1 MIDKIKLVL
10 SLLFVGFGVTGFYLL
25 EDKQPMVVRILAV
38 LAGLIAAVVLLSTTK
53 SGKEFFAFSRDAV
66 AEAKRVVWPSRRET
80 IQTTVA
86 VFVLV
91 LVMAI
96 FMWIVDVGFLNCLL
110 YTSPSPRD
118 RTRSRMPSSA

>member
-1 MIDKIKLVL
+1 MMIDKIKLVF
-10 SLLFVGFGVTGFYLL
+10 SLLLVGFGVTGFYLL
-25 EDKQPMVVRILAV
+25 EEKQPMVVRILVV
-38 LAGLIAAVVLLSTTK
+38 LAGLIAAAVLLSTTK

-91 LVMAI
+91 GVMAI
-96 FMWIVDVGFLNCLL
+96 FMWIVDVGFLSLVKAL
-110 YTSPSPRD
+110 MGRG
-118 RTRSRMPSSA
+118 A

>member
-1 MIDKIKLVL
+1 MSDK
-10 SLLFVGFGVTGFYLL
+10 
-25 EDKQPMVVRILAV
+25 KQA
-38 LAGLIAAVVLLSTTK
+38 AGGAWLRKSK

-96 FMWIVDVGFLNCLL
+96 FMWIVDVGFLSLVKAL
-110 YTSPSPRD
+110 MGRG
-118 RTRSRMPSSA
+118 A

>member
-1 MIDKIKLVL
+1 MMIDKIKLVL

-25 EDKQPMVVRILAV
+25 EDNQPMVVSILAV

-96 FMWIVDVGFLNCLL
+96 FMWIVDVGFLSLVKAL
-110 YTSPSPRD
+110 MGRG
-118 RTRSRMPSSA
+118 A

>member
-1 MIDKIKLVL
+1 MMIDKIKLVL

-25 EDKQPMVVRILAV
+25 EDNQPMVVRILAV

-96 FMWIVDVGFLNCLL
+96 FMWIVDVGFLSLVKAL
-110 YTSPSPRD
+110 MGRG
-118 RTRSRMPSSA
+118 A

>member
-25 EDKQPMVVRILAV
+25 EDNQPMVVRILAV

-96 FMWIVDVGFLNCLL
+96 FMWIVDVGFLSLVKAL
-110 YTSPSPRD
+110 MGRG
-118 RTRSRMPSSA
+118 A